1 MNNHIIT
8 RDKLIDIIKKDDLS
22 KYLLEKTMTG
32 VYTKDYEHR
41 IFEIHNGIYVFNPDK
56 DAYSIPLAKDMFTY
70 LTKRRPIIIDTN
82 KQVYIGEPITFALND
97 DYVANKLTFLRVYK
111 YLNGADYNDSGI
123 TVEGRSVFDRRSN
136 NSVEKST
143 LLVRRMSL
151 PLHKIY
157 CPTSQ
162 AGLSFIRFL
171 TGREF
176 SCKLGV
182 WHLGNI
188 AVKFPLYYHARMDMI
203 FTQFKDNIN
212 DL

>member
-22 KYLLEKTMTG
+22 KYLLEKTMSG
-32 VYTKDYEHR
+32 VYTKEYEHR
-41 IFEIHNGIYVFNPDK
+41 ILEIHNGIYVFNPDK

-82 KQVYIGEPITFALND
+82 KQVYIGEPITFALNED
-97 DYVANKLTFLRVYK
+97 FVASKTAFLRVYK
-111 YLNGADYNDSGI
+111 YLNGATYSDSGI
-123 TVEGRSVFDRRSN
+123 TVDGMSVFDRRSN
-136 NSVEKST
+136 NNPDKST
-143 LLVRRMSL
+143 LLVRRKSL

-157 CPTSQ
+157 CPTSR

>member
-1 MNNHIIT
+1 MNKHIIT
-8 RDKLIDIIKKDDLS
+8 RNTLIDIIKKDNLYNYD
-22 KYLLEKTMTG
+22 LEKTMTG

-41 IFEIHNGIYVFNPDK
+41 IFEIHNGAYVFNPDK
-56 DAYSIPLAKDMFTY
+56 DAYNVPIVKDMFTY
-70 LTKRRPIIIDTN
+70 LTKRKPIIIAAN
-82 KQVYIGEPITFALND
+82 KKVYIGEPVTFALND
-97 DYVANKLTFLRVYK
+97 DYIANKLTFLRVYK

-136 NSVEKST
+136 NSAEKST
-143 LLVRRMSL
+143 LLVRRMSYS
-151 PLHKIY
+151 LHKIH
-157 CPTSQ
+157 CPTSR
-162 AGLSFIRFL
+162 AGVSFIRLL

-188 AVKFPLYYHARMDMI
+188 AVKFPLYYHANLEMV